1 MITNINTLGT
11 NNTNTII
18 VPQEQPISRII
29 TRENTFSN
37 LGVDVKNAKSVEEA
51 LQISNLDYT
60 VSLQDS
66 FIFSNGDAIRLPKKE
81 IIRDTDYHYYQT
93 VSESY
98 KIKQNYEIF
107 DEILTPIF
115 NEIKIE
121 KMGETIN
128 GMIYAIASLEPLQI
142 LNDVY
147 KPYLC
152 IRTSHNSKYSLTAAI
167 CPLRIVCQNQFNI
180 AFKEAQN
187 IITARHTENS
197 IATFDK
203 NVDLLLSTTDY
214 MKELNKQAE
223 FWATQKVSN
232 QQIVQIIDELFPLQ
246 QDMKDFQIQRVEDN
260 KAQFIKAYKADD
272 NGNFRNSMWG
282 LINAYSDY
290 ITHREPARK
299 TATSKE
305 NQFVA
310 VTFDP
315 TLMSHFIQLVS
326 RIAA

>member
-1 MITNINTLGT
+1 MITNINEFRNTRE
-11 NNTNTII
+11 NTNTII
-18 VPQEQPISRII
+18 IPQEQPISRII

-37 LGVDVKNAKSVEEA
+37 LGTQTIGATSVEEA
-51 LQISNLDYT
+51 LNIGGL
-60 VSLQDS
+60 
-66 FIFSNGDAIRLPKKE
+66 
-81 IIRDTDYHYYQT
+81 
-93 VSESY
+93 
-98 KIKQNYEIF
+98 NYEVHKK
-107 DEILTPIF
+107 PIF
-115 NEIKIE
+115 LEDGTIISGQTATVRDIDNHVYGIVSDKYQIVQNRDAFGFIDEMSDDIKFE
-121 KMGETIN
+121 KIGETQT
-128 GMIYAIASLEPLQI
+128 GMIYLIASMEKMNI
-142 LNDVY
+142 LGDSY
-147 KPYLC
+147 QPYL
-152 IRTSHNSKYSLTAAI
+152 IFRNSHNGRFQLQATI
-167 CPLRIVCQNQFNI
+167 CPLRIVCQNQFNV
-180 AFKEAQN
+180 AFRESPNTITIRHSSMAEIRLQEATRVLKG
-187 IITARHTENS
+187 TAE
-197 IATFDK
+197 
-203 NVDLLLSTTDY
+203 Y

-299 TATSKE
+299 TSTSKE

-315 TLMSHFIQLVS
+315 TLMSHFIQLVN

>member
-1 MITNINTLGT
+1 MRTNTFTNLGTNTLG
-11 NNTNTII
+11 
-18 VPQEQPISRII
+18 
-29 TRENTFSN
+29 
-37 LGVDVKNAKSVEEA
+37 AKTVEEA
-51 LQISNLDYT
+51 LRIGGLDYEVQKKPIYLADGTEIHGYKST
-60 VSLQDS
+60 VRDIDNHIYGIVSDKYNIVQNKDGFG
-66 FIFSNGDAIRLPKKE
+66 FI
-81 IIRDTDYHYYQT
+81 DYLKDDIKF
-93 VSESY
+93 E
-98 KIKQNYEIF
+98 KI
-107 DEILTPIF
+107 
-115 NEIKIE
+115 
-121 KMGETIN
+121 GETSG
-128 GMIYAIASLEPLQI
+128 GMIYLIASLAPIKI
-142 LNDVY
+142 LGDEF
-147 KPYLC
+147 KPHL
-152 IRTSHNSKYSLTAAI
+152 IFRNSHNGRFQLQTTI

-180 AFKEAQN
+180 AFRESPNTITIRHSSLAEVRLKEAFHVLKG
-187 IITARHTENS
+187 TA
-197 IATFDK
+197 
-203 NVDLLLSTTDY
+203 DY

-299 TATSKE
+299 TSTSKE

-315 TLMSHFIQLVS
+315 TLMSHFIQLVN